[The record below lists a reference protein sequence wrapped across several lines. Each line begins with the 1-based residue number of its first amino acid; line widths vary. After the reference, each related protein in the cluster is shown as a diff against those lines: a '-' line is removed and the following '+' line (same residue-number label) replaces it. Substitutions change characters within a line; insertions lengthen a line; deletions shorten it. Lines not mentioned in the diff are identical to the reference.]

1 MKLFG
6 WRVCHNWLP
15 AKTNLKHKDMDIN
28 TRCDLCGRSE
38 FEDIVKVLW
47 AIWENR
53 NRKWNHLPS
62 MNRQQLMN
70 WLFSAYPK
78 ATTTETIAVQKE
90 AGVPPNQKHWIPPT
104 SGCICVNSDA
114 AVLDNVAGVGLGFI
128 WRKADGQLLSA
139 GMIYMHSI
147 CSVKMA
153 EAWAILEALKT
164 PPAAETN
171 QIEIQMYCR
180 MLVEEIKDQG
190 KRFTAES
197 NIIHKIHNVLE
208 TFTSGGY
215 VAKTFDEH
223 LLELEIPSPIR
234 SGAEEVAVVMVAMLE
249 QSGVLL
255 KDLLLRVDGVN
266 IGSLRDKD
274 GGELE
279 TKPLEPTVMFGIMLG
294 R

>member
-28 TRCDLCGRSE
+28 TRCDLCGRYDETLTHALWSCDKIKNIWKLLPWSE

-208 TFTSGGY
+208 TFTS
-215 VAKTFDEH
+215 
-223 LLELEIPSPIR
+223 
-234 SGAEEVAVVMVAMLE
+234 
-249 QSGVLL
+249 
-255 KDLLLRVDGVN
+255 VN
-266 IGSLRDKD
+266 IIHVKRTNNECANLLARKCLDDKTTQFFD
-274 GGELE
+274 NSF
-279 TKPLEPTVMFGIMLG
+279 PY
-294 R
+294 